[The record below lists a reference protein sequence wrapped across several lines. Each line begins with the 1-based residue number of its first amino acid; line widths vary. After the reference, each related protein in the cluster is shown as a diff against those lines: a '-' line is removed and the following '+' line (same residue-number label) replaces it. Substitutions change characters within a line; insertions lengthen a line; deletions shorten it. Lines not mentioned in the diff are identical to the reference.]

1 MEYTTTKC
9 SNCGFATRYRE
20 TGVPKIQ
27 LGMPL
32 AVCPRCRHLILD
44 SFKTEFEFMSEKKR
58 KAFLSHTVFASYF
71 ASCVFFFLFGIFI
84 VVGAALFSDGTA
96 ESVFLILIG
105 VFLSL
110 FSVYKFVKTFLKI
123 KSGVLEQAIYASLK
137 RTSDSGYVDFLN
149 ACYQKNGVNKEFSAF
164 GGKSEFMKKY
174 KEYETSDFCKKS
186 AEEFAGILL
195 FIGIDPADKDRM
207 SRFSHH

>member
-1 MEYTTTKC
+1 M
-9 SNCGFATRYRE
+9 
-20 TGVPKIQ
+20 
-27 LGMPL
+27 
-32 AVCPRCRHLILD
+32 
-44 SFKTEFEFMSEKKR
+44 
-58 KAFLSHTVFASYF
+58 
-71 ASCVFFFLFGIFI
+71 
-84 VVGAALFSDGTA
+84 
-96 ESVFLILIG
+96 
-105 VFLSL
+105 
-110 FSVYKFVKTFLKI
+110 FSVYKFVNTFLKI

-149 ACYQKNGVNKEFSAF
+149 ACYQKNGVNKDFSAF

-174 KEYETSDFCKKS
+174 KEYETSDFCNKS